1 MEKYVTVIDDDPIAL
16 MVAGLVLKKIPNIKV
31 QTFTDGIEA
40 LQVLR
45 SSLTSDKKNQFV
57 FLDLNMPL
65 YDGWEIVQQMGAD
78 DILQSVKIVLLSSS
92 VDPEDQQRAKLYSQV
107 IAFLEKPLSK
117 DAVEKLIQ

>member
-45 SSLTSDKKNQFV
+45 TSDELAKADNFI

-65 YDGWEIVQQMGAD
+65 YDGWEIVQQIGAD
-78 DILQSVKIVLLSSS
+78 EKLQSVKIVLLSSS
-92 VDPEDQQRAKLYSQV
+92 VDPEDQQRAKLFPQV
-107 IAFLEKPLSK
+107 ISFLAKPLSK
-117 DAVEKLIQ
+117 EAVINLMQ

>member
-16 MVAGLVLKKIPNIKV
+16 IVAGLVLKKIPNIKV

-45 SSLTSDKKNQFV
+45 SSLTSGKKKQFV

-65 YDGWEIVQQMGAD
+65 YDGWDIVQQMGAD

-117 DAVEKLIQ
+117 DAVEKLM

>member
-78 DILQSVKIVLLSSS
+78 DSLQSVKIVLLSSS

-117 DAVEKLIQ
+117 DAVEKLMQ

>member
-78 DILQSVKIVLLSSS
+78 EILQSVKIVLLSSS

>member
-65 YDGWEIVQQMGAD
+65 YDGWEVVQQMGAD
-78 DILQSVKIVLLSSS
+78 EILQSVKIVLLSSS